1 MDGLHIPPPTS
12 SPTITTP
19 VTTAP
24 PTAPLQTT
32 TSTKMP
38 VATTTSP
45 SLYSRFSPSCKD
57 QLEPGLCSMLKSSQD
72 VCHKNIDLCPMTCG
86 ICNVISSANCH
97 DGILNNGCLSMYV
110 TPGKCGDQL
119 ARFTCPKSCGYC
131 DAIVS
136 KKIQDL
142 INSPTSKLATKT
154 ATAPTTTTTT

>member
-1 MDGLHIPPPTS
+1 MFLWHTS
-12 SPTITTP
+12 
-19 VTTAP
+19 
-24 PTAPLQTT
+24 
-32 TSTKMP
+32 
-38 VATTTSP
+38 
-45 SLYSRFSPSCKD
+45 

-142 INSPTSKLATKT
+142 INIPKSNVVAKT
-154 ATAPTTTTTT
+154 TAPPPTTTTTTTTSTPVYSSQSVCASLVGELVVVVVVVV